1 VIKAIE
7 FMQENEH
14 RRGKYLPVEIDL
26 SFINESWRKLV
37 VTEHR
42 GQSVLSRRQLEICL
56 FSYLADDFKS
66 GDACVA
72 GSENFS
78 DFREQL
84 LSWEACQPLLDQYC
98 QELGFPNTGESFV
111 EELKKQLIQ
120 VSKEVDLSSKD
131 GSQFTIHPDS
141 KPILHRLTP
150 EPPTASAKRL
160 KSVVSERL
168 TERSI
173 LDSLANVEHWLHLT
187 RHFGP
192 LSGSEPKLSNPV
204 ERYLFTIFGFG
215 CNLGPNET
223 ARHTRGKVTPHML
236 SYVHRRHFSTE
247 RLELAI
253 RDVINAYDRF
263 KLPKCWGTG
272 KLAAADGSQFQ
283 IYDNTLIS
291 EYHIRYGRYG
301 GIAYHHVSDTY
312 IALFTHFISCGVWE
326 AVYILDGLL
335 KNLSNIQPDT
345 LHADTQGQSTPVF
358 AIAHL
363 LGIELMP
370 RIRNWQDLSFVRP
383 SEDIVYE
390 YIDPLF
396 KKVVDWELIQT
407 HWQDL
412 MRVILSIRA
421 GKLMPSTILRK
432 LGSYSRRNRLY
443 QVFEA
448 LGQVIRTLYLLKY
461 LSDPALRR
469 QVTDCT
475 NKVEAYHQFVDWIF
489 FGKEGIITESDP
501 IEQEKL
507 LKYMELVSATL
518 ILQNTVDM
526 SIVIQELHAEGY
538 QIKPEDLK
546 RLSPYMT
553 THLKRYGDFVLD
565 LSDIPQPLDLAFLI
579 PFEIP
584 ELVTV

>member
-1 VIKAIE
+1 
-7 FMQENEH
+7 
-14 RRGKYLPVEIDL
+14 
-26 SFINESWRKLV
+26 
-37 VTEHR
+37 
-42 GQSVLSRRQLEICL
+42 
-56 FSYLADDFKS
+56 
-66 GDACVA
+66 
-72 GSENFS
+72 
-78 DFREQL
+78 
-84 LSWEACQPLLDQYC
+84 
-98 QELGFPNTGESFV
+98 
-111 EELKKQLIQ
+111 
-120 VSKEVDLSSKD
+120 
-131 GSQFTIHPDS
+131 
-141 KPILHRLTP
+141 
-150 EPPTASAKRL
+150 
-160 KSVVSERL
+160 
-168 TERSI
+168 
-173 LDSLANVEHWLHLT
+173 
-187 RHFGP
+187 
-192 LSGSEPKLSNPV
+192 
-204 ERYLFTIFGFG
+204 
-215 CNLGPNET
+215 
-223 ARHTRGKVTPHML
+223 
-236 SYVHRRHFSTE
+236 
-247 RLELAI
+247 
-253 RDVINAYDRF
+253 
-263 KLPKCWGTG
+263 
-272 KLAAADGSQFQ
+272 
-283 IYDNTLIS
+283 
-291 EYHIRYGRYG
+291 
-301 GIAYHHVSDTY
+301 
-312 IALFTHFISCGVWE
+312 
-326 AVYILDGLL
+326 LDGLL

-383 SEDIVYE
+383 SEAIVYE

-526 SIVIQELHAEGY
+526 SIVIQELHAEG
-538 QIKPEDLK
+538 
-546 RLSPYMT
+546 
-553 THLKRYGDFVLD
+553 
-565 LSDIPQPLDLAFLI
+565 
-579 PFEIP
+579 
-584 ELVTV
+584 